1 MVGKSGVK
9 KSGVEVWGW
18 KVRGWDD
25 LQPKI
30 YGLYSNG
37 IQYSRA
43 RDDSA
48 STVATWINLSL
59 LQILIKLKI
68 GKWQMQNQKLN
79 LDLECDFKTF
89 FGPHLWLCNVSR
101 QFFPHESDHNIVG
114 GKKGGCLKMPA
125 TF

>member
-1 MVGKSGVK
+1 MVQKFVVE
-9 KSGVEVWGW
+9 KSGVERSGVEAWGW
-18 KVRGWDD
+18 KVRGRDD

-59 LQILIKLKI
+59 LQILNKLKI
-68 GKWQMQNQKLN
+68 GKWQMQNQKSN
-79 LDLECDFKTF
+79 LDLEIEIDFKTF
-89 FGPHLWLCNVSR
+89 FDPIYDYAMS
-101 QFFPHESDHNIVG
+101 
-114 GKKGGCLKMPA
+114 PA
-125 TF
+125 NFSHMNQTTT